1 MARRV
6 YIPGDKNPENKGDNP
21 PEPQTEPQKPKT
33 QTAAVRAAAM
43 AIVRRTRKTIDP
55 KILEV
60 ARKALPESE
69 EDINKMFFG
78 NQDLLKD
85 ETVPI
90 DRKKNIETVFSLL
103 ENDGLSTAMKEKVA
117 AAMKDLVV

>member
-6 YIPGDKNPENKGDNP
+6 YIPGDKNPENKGDNL